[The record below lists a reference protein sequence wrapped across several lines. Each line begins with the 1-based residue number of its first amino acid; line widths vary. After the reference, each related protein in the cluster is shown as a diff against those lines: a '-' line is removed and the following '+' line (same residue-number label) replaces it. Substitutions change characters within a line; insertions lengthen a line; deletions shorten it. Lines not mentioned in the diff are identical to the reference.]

1 MLPFVDRG
9 KWFFLKGKATQLPGF
24 RKEQNRRCC
33 NAPVCGF
40 ANAIHWISALT
51 PRALTSGETRVR
63 SQSRSALGWSLSLPG
78 AMLNPGH
85 SFLSAIAG
93 STFAERLAG
102 MAAAKAATSIRLN
115 AAMSKDAGIPVFIAA
130 KVWGSI

>member
-78 AMLNPGH
+78 ANVELWSLVPQRDCRIDFCG
-85 SFLSAIAG
+85 
-93 STFAERLAG
+93 T
-102 MAAAKAATSIRLN
+102 IR
-115 AAMSKDAGIPVFIAA
+115 G
-130 KVWGSI
+130 